1 MIKSISV
8 AVLGSVLVLGACAET
23 ATQAPVADRSKPA
36 PSANIAKNAEVAA
49 RGLFAGQSDVKT
61 FGSVS
66 LGKTGNGWVVILNED
81 FRYGGSE
88 APKVGLGNNGY
99 KTELAGLSSF
109 KGRQVYAIPASV
121 NVDEVSEV
129 WIWDAAGKKGT
140 GLASLVKN

>member
-1 MIKSISV
+1 MIKFIST
-8 AVLGSVLVLGACAET
+8 AMLGAALMLGACAET
-23 ATQAPVADRSKPA
+23 ATQAPVVDRSKPA
-36 PSANIAKNAEVAA
+36 PSAKIAKNAEIAA
-49 RGLFAGQSDVKT
+49 KGLFAGQSDVKT
-61 FGSVS
+61 FGSAS
-66 LGKTGNGWVVILNED
+66 LGKTGNGWFVILNDD

-99 KTELAGLSSF
+99 KTELARLSSF

-121 NVDEVSEV
+121 NIDEVSEI